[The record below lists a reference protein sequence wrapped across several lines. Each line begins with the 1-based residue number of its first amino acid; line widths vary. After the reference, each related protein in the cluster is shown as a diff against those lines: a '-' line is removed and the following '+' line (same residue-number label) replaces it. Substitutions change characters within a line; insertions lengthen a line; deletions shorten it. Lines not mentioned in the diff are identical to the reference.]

1 MLTYDLYRRKSASGS
16 IHYISNMLPNNVL
29 ITEKWIICV
38 IIFTV
43 ERR

>member
-1 MLTYDLYRRKSASGS
+1 MLAKDLYRRKTASAS
-16 IHYISNMLPNNVL
+16 IHYISNMFPSNIL
-29 ITEKWIICV
+29 INGKWIICV